1 MSVSSVGLF
10 AAGDANLGAR
20 IYLGTRLGANSA
32 TSNAAQMSAAIKTTH
47 NHKGIKPIAPT
58 EAQAR
63 NPRTIKRN
71 SHFFGRRGRLS
82 GNPSACF
89 IAVPSSCLSSSDT
102 SSHYKDRRSSG
113 SLGVGTISGRG
124 ISGGSGSGGGSG
136 CGGGGGSGLGC
147 LQNSEPRLFSM
158 HWPRWN
164 KSVMIS
170 WQALRRLLSV
180 L

>member
-1 MSVSSVGLF
+1 MACLQPGTQTP
-10 AAGDANLGAR
+10 GAR

-71 SHFFGRRGRLS
+71 NHFFGRRGRLCC
-82 GNPSACF
+82 GPCSAWF
-89 IAVPSSCLSSSDT
+89 ITAPSSCLSSSDI

-136 CGGGGGSGLGC
+136 CGGSGGSGLGS
-147 LQNSEPRLFSM
+147 LQDREPRLLSM

-164 KSVMIS
+164 KSVIS
-170 WQALRRLLSV
+170 WQALR
-180 L
+180 